1 MDVLGWLDKASKAVV
16 WLQAERKKRRD
27 IFVLKAVS
35 NAHRTAL
42 GFAITDVPIDLRT
55 IEGLIAA
62 AQLTEAGC
70 HTGDS
75 CYIEPLV
82 EPENT
87 APYERQLKKVARK
100 YGLPSLDD
108 PNRLK
113 KIETIL
119 HDMPDNLKWHPPDKW
134 SIR

>member
-1 MDVLGWLDKASKAVV
+1 MFGFRLSA
-16 WLQAERKKRRD
+16 KKRRD
-27 IFVLKAVS
+27 IFVLKAIS
-35 NAHRTAL
+35 NAHRSAL

-82 EPENT
+82 EPQHT
-87 APYERQLKKVARK
+87 APYERQLKKVAWK
-100 YGLPSLDD
+100 YGLPSLGVPD
-108 PNRLK
+108 RLK
-113 KIETIL
+113 RIEAIL
-119 HDMPDNLKWHPPDKW
+119 LEMPDKLKWHPPDKW
-134 SIR
+134 SIK